1 MHEIETVE
9 AVSDSPSGY
18 LHSSNKHPV
27 RRSSRKTGPPSCL
40 QMTLNPQRKRYTE
53 ESVPLAEDM
62 EEKEEKEEKEEEAG
76 DPQ

>member
-1 MHEIETVE
+1 MGVHEIETE
-9 AVSDSPSGY
+9 ETVSDLPNGDPQ
-18 LHSSNKHPV
+18 SSNKHLV
-27 RRSSRKTGPPSCL
+27 RRSSRKTGPPSRL

-62 EEKEEKEEKEEEAG
+62 EEKEEEAG